1 MTNPLKIYSG
11 SNALLYTTPV
21 NIGCRRRVQLMNED
35 SITVKF
41 SDKTKMKFPV
51 GTRIG
56 DFYIT
61 KEQQEKYNAATG
73 GYDYELKFDAYY
85 WLWANRLLFY
95 VMPGVTNAPKE
106 TSFKLTATID
116 VHAAVI
122 LRCLNALGFTYDGS
136 PFRVDTDAGFSIEAK
151 YISYA
156 NMSILGG
163 IQAIADAYECEWW
176 VVGNAIHFGR
186 CNDTGVFDFTVGE
199 NVASITS
206 DSKETAPNR
215 LIVFGSSRN
224 LPPDYRTP
232 ESSNVVD
239 AVVVKRLMLPEGTP
253 YLQTAPDI
261 PEDEIVEKEV
271 VLDSVYP
278 RTSLSVT
285 EVTTYDSTT
294 EGVTQTFYRV
304 KYGTSFLFSKD
315 YILPDEE
322 LHIVF
327 ESGDLNGMDF
337 AVRFNPLGL
346 AEKKDDGSFNPDA
359 QMFEIVSNEDY
370 GRSLPDAVLHPSK
383 NDKFSLYGWDSTKM
397 EALGL
402 LAVAEQEL
410 LAEGNKLLDEYR
422 KDKQTYT
429 CPMMWDWCK
438 EQAEE
443 GNSPRLGSVVN
454 LHFVA
459 GDTGRKSRIIGFEHD
474 LDIEYS
480 NVAYICGEKVS
491 VSRLKTL
498 ESKVEGL
505 THTGEKAKVQN
516 SLDFLSKRYSDRTP
530 YQLASDMGFDV
541 GDFLAG
547 ASGGRFGKDVV
558 TGQTFL
564 EVDRIFARVR
574 AYFES
579 LTVIEA
585 ATLAGK
591 HYVTPGGSI
600 KCTKVEEVKDEA
612 GDVTAY
618 RCYFLSEQDGE
629 KTETKIITGD
639 QAISEMFNA
648 KTGTANKV
656 SNHRYWRL
664 VTGVSNE
671 AYTDDSG
678 NRYGYV
684 ELSATDCESG
694 SDIPKEG
701 DVIEQFGN
709 RTDRTRQSAIV
720 FSTVD
725 SDSPSIKLFTG
736 IGSGETNAE
745 HYSLD
750 GRDIISQ
757 GYDSVKGHA
766 YMKCYGDTYI
776 GAPDGS
782 TYIKYDID
790 ENKTKVK
797 ADIEI
802 TSTIGGKSID
812 QYFGEKATEAT
823 DKYKYL
829 AESLEKAA
837 QDSTY
842 IKGGLVLTTMIA
854 LGYTEGEARHILS
867 GMNGSYNA
875 ELGGRTIASWYGG
888 SMLDLFNPDGTRKTT
903 AQLTGQEATSLI
915 RMDGSY
921 YFSNGNIGGRPDG
934 SGWLAGDNITWDAS
948 GAITFGNGIKIDLG
962 GGNNTTLGGISDS
975 LSSVIGLVNT
985 IGNHLIPTYLDGGV
999 YKDTTWAA
1007 ITNGT
1012 HTLAAIKTKEGF
1024 FSDKFISAK
1033 GASDT
1038 AGGAGATQL
1047 RMLTDVAINDG
1058 TLSAGQ
1064 ALVYNGS
1071 QWVNQTV
1078 APGLDETSLAAY
1090 LTNNNYAKKSDI
1102 PSLSGYATE
1111 TWVTNKGYITS
1122 ADLTGYATES
1132 WVTGKGYI
1140 TSAALAP
1147 YLSKD
1152 DAADLYQPKGNY
1164 LTEHQ
1169 DIYALTLQAG
1179 TFSAKTYNPK
1189 TGAVKVNIPTTTSH
1203 ISEGTNLYFT
1213 NARAIAAL
1221 KTTTDTLQANIDKK
1235 LDTATFNTFKAL
1247 FDSMFVKEADAN
1259 SPEGFRIKAK
1269 FGLYSPYYL
1278 SAKGANPD
1286 GGASGYGL
1294 YTNWAQTPSSTDAL
1308 GAVLGK
1314 SLYTKQNEHTTAI
1327 SGLTSRVT
1335 ALEGKN
1341 YLDSLEIAVT
1351 GTGNAV
1357 TSVSQSTDKK
1367 KLTFTKGST
1376 FLTGITKAMVENVLT
1391 GNITSHTH
1399 SQYLTT
1405 TSASSTYLS
1414 KTDAGTTYLKKTDAA
1429 STYVAKEEGKGLSE
1443 KNFTTALL
1451 NKLNGI
1457 AEGANKYVLPVA
1469 KAAVLGGV
1477 MIGTSLSVTAAGL
1490 LDLPDKVAAGTY
1502 TKVTVD
1508 VKGRVTAGATLA
1520 AADIPTL
1527 AISKVSGLQD
1537 ALNAKAAKSDF
1548 DTLKTWIESMFVK
1561 ETDSNSPEG
1570 FRIKAKFGLY
1580 SPYYI
1585 SAKGA
1590 SDSSGAGG
1598 GGGYNRL
1605 DAWADYAS
1613 DKAGYV
1619 LSAGLGYDLHTRLL
1633 NVYGKTTIDNKLA
1646 GIYTK
1651 TEADGR
1657 YVTALGT
1664 SGNSLT
1670 WTKNGTVNNITVPYA
1685 SGAGKLTASTP
1696 TTLALT
1702 HRETSAYFGVGGN
1715 TVADKPTGVDA
1726 FGMLSLRTADGW
1738 QGQLLMASNTATGL
1752 YWRTAMTLN
1761 GGWRTVLDSV
1771 NYTTVLDSVYFK
1783 TASLKTLTI
1792 QKNGTQ
1798 VGTFKPNSDATINIT
1813 DVASASTLSS
1823 HTGNTTVHITAA
1835 ERTKWNKVV
1844 TDFAAIT
1851 GTDSDTIINKWE
1863 EVVAFLDTYTE
1874 ADTLAGLLGNK
1885 ADKATTITAGAGLTG
1900 GGSLAANRTL
1910 SLAASGVAAGTY
1922 FKTTVDTY
1930 GRVTSGSNPTTLSGF
1945 GITNAYTKTEAD
1957 SKYVNLTGAQTI
1969 TGEKKFTSKLIVS
1982 GDWTNDNGL
1991 FLYEHKDTTVYGG
2004 YVLYGKS
2011 DKLHFGT
2018 WNNSETGVDAMEI
2031 VRGSKDV
2038 TFLGKIVKSG
2048 GTSTQFLKADGSVDG
2063 TAYLPKST
2071 FDTFKTLFDS
2081 MFEKVTTNG
2090 VTTIRAKFGLW
2101 TNEFLSAKGQ
2111 SSDSGS
2117 GSGFGLYTSW
2127 NATPSSTDALG
2138 AVLGKGLHDDLS
2150 KLTTRVTSLEG
2161 GSALSV
2167 TTTGSGNA
2175 ITAISKNGTVI
2186 TATKGATFLT
2196 AHQTVTYIQNLG
2208 RASSANVATAGDKR
2222 MTILQSTSSMT
2233 TGKPM
2238 GDGFIMNFNCDTTG
2252 HWGAQLYLPGQDSLS
2267 PQFRRQNGAAWGTQP
2282 WVKLLSSENT
2292 KISNGV
2298 ITINGTSI
2306 TPLTSHQSLAN
2317 YVTLNGAQTISGAKT
2332 FTGLLTIG
2340 TAGAGAPSA
2349 TVEKNLV
2356 CLHPVAHSGGPWYIN
2371 SQDTS
2376 TLAYLRIL
2384 YKATQALRLRSNG
2397 ELTAASFVKSG
2408 GTASQVLMADG
2419 SVQTHWKSAAV
2430 TSATSDVGMITP
2442 LAMNNWVSN
2451 NFYKKTDAD
2460 SRFVN
2465 VSGDTMTGALQIN
2478 INNAVKHLG
2487 FGRAGYNYICAT
2499 SSGGILGFVAN
2510 GKAAG
2515 TAAYCDLIVE
2525 NNAVHPGTTNV
2536 TTLGTSALRWS
2547 NVYATTLNVTSTSL
2561 VSNLNADLLDG
2572 FHKESFDGYR
2582 YTKIDASALDNNTW
2596 YPVVFRV
2603 PKAVQTRVRVEGGSA
2618 ANASW
2623 NSRTDKQ
2630 MAVFL
2635 DYTVQGGDYGW
2646 VTPQRVVNFIALGA
2660 GATGSNCVAGL
2671 GQLTNNSCEYVMVRG
2686 GAVYNF
2692 YISHWVVPE
2701 LKTSTFTNNSQSIAP
2716 TTTSPAAI
2724 TRNNARITDNV
2735 ASATKLQTAR
2745 TLWGQSFN
2753 GTANVDGAMTI
2764 NYTGET
2770 GILLKRTEAGSGA
2783 FIRFCN
2789 NNQTANYFR
2798 MGMYGA
2804 GYFDIGYNGN
2814 HSIIISTANKVGINT
2829 LTPGYQLDVNGIIK
2843 SNNEIRTTAANGF
2856 RIAYGNYGFFIRND
2870 GANTYFMMTN
2880 SGDANGSYNSLR
2892 PLYINDSTGRVTMDN
2907 GLTVNEAIVHTLKI
2921 GSVTITY
2928 DSNAKG
2934 LKISGGGLYSDSY
2947 ISAKG
2952 ASTASG
2958 GASAF
2963 GLYTNWAQT
2972 PLSTD
2977 ALGAVLGKELYNN
2990 KLDKSAGVTALGTS
3004 GKYLTWT
3011 RNDST
3016 NNLTVPYATA
3026 SDHANTY
3033 LASLGRTTAISGTTK
3048 HGVGIRLYEAYNNGY
3063 PATYGNVLSA
3073 QGSAAT
3079 GGSELL
3085 MQWQSNAT
3093 AGHLYYRS
3101 IRDGGHGWSP
3111 WVTILDDDNYS
3122 SILDGRYYTE
3132 TEVNTKLTNGSVTK
3146 VGTATV
3152 GGTAKPIYLNAG
3164 TPTALSATVGADN
3177 RPVYLKAGTITA
3189 GTYTFG
3195 NASGN
3200 APISNGTVNTNLN
3213 ADLLDGWHAGGQT
3226 GSVLKKSG
3234 YVTSATAGLS
3244 NYWVKLATIA
3254 AYNDSNDRDVTLYIH
3269 SAYDA
3274 LYGVLALSARSSAT
3288 SPGYA
3293 ARMLEGNIPTDR
3305 IRLYRQSSTGTV
3317 YEVWVNVVRQYGV
3330 FNAKVISETGR
3341 TSAESGSIVTLYNT
3355 GFTAVQTPALTE
3367 YVTPTYL
3374 SLLNNASSASKLLT
3388 ARTING
3394 TSFDGSANI
3403 TTASWGTARN
3413 IYIADST
3420 AAHTGAAVSV
3430 NGSGNAT
3437 LKLPAT
3443 ITAALSGN
3451 ATTATTLQNART
3463 LWGQSFNGG
3472 ANVSGSLS
3480 SVGNITGSGAMTIS
3494 STNGRL
3500 TLNGA
3505 ATALDLKFANTDAK
3519 SVILNGTAFK
3529 PYDAADNALELGTDA
3544 ARWKK
3549 ITACNMRLSSSTSG
3563 SGADVYAELWR
3574 GGAASWKMLNTGG
3587 VLKFQSNYTT
3597 AAGDYFDCM
3606 TLAYNTGNAYIKGSV
3621 GIGTTNPQ
3629 HKLDVNGNIRANG
3642 WLRTTGATGWV
3653 NDTYGGGLCMTD
3665 ATWVRIYGSK
3675 SFYQAS
3681 GILRTD
3687 GTLQVGA
3694 SGTYLNVA
3702 SGGMTLGVNLD
3713 LKSGHAIHPSTDK
3726 TCQLGTTTRRW
3737 SRMYA
3742 AAVCIGSNGT
3752 ETDEAALQNTTF
3764 VGGGHME
3771 LYRDTP
3777 FIDFHFGNS
3786 TKDYTSRIIEEASGR
3801 LAVIGTLRVSV
3812 GMYSEGYVS
3821 AKGQST
3827 TSDERLKQ
3835 VLRPVYLNVKD
3846 IAAAPSVEFVWKKD
3860 GVKDVGS
3867 IAQYWEK
3874 LMPQLVNVM
3883 PDGMKGLQYG
3893 KAALM
3898 GVIAVARKTE
3908 SLESRVERLEKE
3920 NRELKR
3926 ELETIKRR

>member
-1 MTNPLKIYSG
+1 
-11 SNALLYTTPV
+11 
-21 NIGCRRRVQLMNED
+21 
-35 SITVKF
+35 
-41 SDKTKMKFPV
+41 
-51 GTRIG
+51 
-56 DFYIT
+56 
-61 KEQQEKYNAATG
+61 
-73 GYDYELKFDAYY
+73 
-85 WLWANRLLFY
+85 
-95 VMPGVTNAPKE
+95 
-106 TSFKLTATID
+106 
-116 VHAAVI
+116 
-122 LRCLNALGFTYDGS
+122 
-136 PFRVDTDAGFSIEAK
+136 
-151 YISYA
+151 
-156 NMSILGG
+156 
-163 IQAIADAYECEWW
+163 
-176 VVGNAIHFGR
+176 
-186 CNDTGVFDFTVGE
+186 
-199 NVASITS
+199 
-206 DSKETAPNR
+206 
-215 LIVFGSSRN
+215 
-224 LPPDYRTP
+224 
-232 ESSNVVD
+232 
-239 AVVVKRLMLPEGTP
+239 
-253 YLQTAPDI
+253 
-261 PEDEIVEKEV
+261 
-271 VLDSVYP
+271 
-278 RTSLSVT
+278 
-285 EVTTYDSTT
+285 
-294 EGVTQTFYRV
+294 
-304 KYGTSFLFSKD
+304 
-315 YILPDEE
+315 
-322 LHIVF
+322 
-327 ESGDLNGMDF
+327 
-337 AVRFNPLGL
+337 
-346 AEKKDDGSFNPDA
+346 
-359 QMFEIVSNEDY
+359 
-370 GRSLPDAVLHPSK
+370 
-383 NDKFSLYGWDSTKM
+383 
-397 EALGL
+397 
-402 LAVAEQEL
+402 
-410 LAEGNKLLDEYR
+410 
-422 KDKQTYT
+422 
-429 CPMMWDWCK
+429 
-438 EQAEE
+438 
-443 GNSPRLGSVVN
+443 
-454 LHFVA
+454 
-459 GDTGRKSRIIGFEHD
+459 
-474 LDIEYS
+474 
-480 NVAYICGEKVS
+480 
-491 VSRLKTL
+491 
-498 ESKVEGL
+498 
-505 THTGEKAKVQN
+505 
-516 SLDFLSKRYSDRTP
+516 
-530 YQLASDMGFDV
+530 
-541 GDFLAG
+541 
-547 ASGGRFGKDVV
+547 
-558 TGQTFL
+558 
-564 EVDRIFARVR
+564 
-574 AYFES
+574 
-579 LTVIEA
+579 
-585 ATLAGK
+585 
-591 HYVTPGGSI
+591 
-600 KCTKVEEVKDEA
+600 
-612 GDVTAY
+612 
-618 RCYFLSEQDGE
+618 
-629 KTETKIITGD
+629 
-639 QAISEMFNA
+639 
-648 KTGTANKV
+648 
-656 SNHRYWRL
+656 
-664 VTGVSNE
+664 
-671 AYTDDSG
+671 
-678 NRYGYV
+678 
-684 ELSATDCESG
+684 
-694 SDIPKEG
+694 
-701 DVIEQFGN
+701 
-709 RTDRTRQSAIV
+709 
-720 FSTVD
+720 
-725 SDSPSIKLFTG
+725 
-736 IGSGETNAE
+736 
-745 HYSLD
+745 
-750 GRDIISQ
+750 
-757 GYDSVKGHA
+757 
-766 YMKCYGDTYI
+766 
-776 GAPDGS
+776 
-782 TYIKYDID
+782 
-790 ENKTKVK
+790 
-797 ADIEI
+797 
-802 TSTIGGKSID
+802 
-812 QYFGEKATEAT
+812 
-823 DKYKYL
+823 
-829 AESLEKAA
+829 
-837 QDSTY
+837 
-842 IKGGLVLTTMIA
+842 
-854 LGYTEGEARHILS
+854 
-867 GMNGSYNA
+867 
-875 ELGGRTIASWYGG
+875 
-888 SMLDLFNPDGTRKTT
+888 
-903 AQLTGQEATSLI
+903 
-915 RMDGSY
+915 
-921 YFSNGNIGGRPDG
+921 
-934 SGWLAGDNITWDAS
+934 
-948 GAITFGNGIKIDLG
+948 
-962 GGNNTTLGGISDS
+962 
-975 LSSVIGLVNT
+975 
-985 IGNHLIPTYLDGGV
+985 
-999 YKDTTWAA
+999 
-1007 ITNGT
+1007 
-1012 HTLAAIKTKEGF
+1012 
-1024 FSDKFISAK
+1024 
-1033 GASDT
+1033 
-1038 AGGAGATQL
+1038 
-1047 RMLTDVAINDG
+1047 
-1058 TLSAGQ
+1058 
-1064 ALVYNGS
+1064 
-1071 QWVNQTV
+1071 
-1078 APGLDETSLAAY
+1078 
-1090 LTNNNYAKKSDI
+1090 
-1102 PSLSGYATE
+1102 
-1111 TWVTNKGYITS
+1111 
-1122 ADLTGYATES
+1122 
-1132 WVTGKGYI
+1132 
-1140 TSAALAP
+1140 
-1147 YLSKD
+1147 
-1152 DAADLYQPKGNY
+1152 
-1164 LTEHQ
+1164 
-1169 DIYALTLQAG
+1169 
-1179 TFSAKTYNPK
+1179 
-1189 TGAVKVNIPTTTSH
+1189 
-1203 ISEGTNLYFT
+1203 
-1213 NARAIAAL
+1213 
-1221 KTTTDTLQANIDKK
+1221 
-1235 LDTATFNTFKAL
+1235 
-1247 FDSMFVKEADAN
+1247 
-1259 SPEGFRIKAK
+1259 
-1269 FGLYSPYYL
+1269 
-1278 SAKGANPD
+1278 
-1286 GGASGYGL
+1286 
-1294 YTNWAQTPSSTDAL
+1294 
-1308 GAVLGK
+1308 
-1314 SLYTKQNEHTTAI
+1314 
-1327 SGLTSRVT
+1327 
-1335 ALEGKN
+1335 
-1341 YLDSLEIAVT
+1341 
-1351 GTGNAV
+1351 
-1357 TSVSQSTDKK
+1357 
-1367 KLTFTKGST
+1367 
-1376 FLTGITKAMVENVLT
+1376 MVERVLT

-1405 TSASSTYLS
+1405 ASASSTYLS
-1414 KTDAGTTYLKKTDAA
+1414 KTDAA
-1429 STYVAKEEGKGLSE
+1429 STYVAKEAGKGLSS
-1443 KNFTTALL
+1443 NDFTNALL

-1702 HRETSAYFGVGGN
+1702 HRETSAYFGGGGN

-1738 QGQLLMASNTATGL
+1738 QGQLLMASDTATGL

-1792 QKNGTQ
+1792 QKNGIN

-1851 GTDSDTIINKWE
+1851 GSDTDNIINKWE
-1863 EVVAFLDTYTE
+1863 EVVAFLDSYTE

-1885 ADKATTITAGAGLTG
+1885 ADKTQLADYVTLAT
-1900 GGSLAANRTL
+1900 
-1910 SLAASGVAAGTY
+1910 
-1922 FKTTVDTY
+1922 
-1930 GRVTSGSNPTTLSGF
+1930 
-1945 GITNAYTKTEAD
+1945 
-1957 SKYVNLTGAQTI
+1957 AQTI
-1969 TGEKKFTSKLIVS
+1969 TGLKTFNGSMAMGVNHYIFGVNES
-1982 GDWTNDNGL
+1982 GG
-1991 FLYEHKDTTVYGG
+1991 
-2004 YVLYGKS
+2004 S
-2011 DKLHFGT
+2011 MLHFDGSRTVIGSLGNSSTAATHLRSKTGHLTCGDGT
-2018 WNNSETGVDAMEI
+2018 ASYNVLDTGNYSGTLDGRYVTLGTTQTITGLKTFNANIVLGTNYAITLAPAASAKITKTTGIAIHGGTDKAAEDDANLRFGSWYGIGWYPTISGQTVAQGTNAMWLNVRTGVLTVAGKF
-2031 VRGSKDV
+2031 VKKD
-2038 TFLGKIVKSG
+2038 

-2063 TAYLPKST
+2063 TAYLPKSV
-2071 FDTFKTLFDS
+2071 FDEL
-2081 MFEKVTTNG
+2081 FEKVTKDG

-2117 GSGFGLYTSW
+2117 AGGGLIQKVYGSS
-2127 NATPSSTDALG
+2127 D
-2138 AVLGKGLHDDLS
+2138 LGKTFADTTLTDTFNAYTINSINTNLS
-2150 KLTTRVTSLEG
+2150 ARITSLEG

-2175 ITAISKNGTVI
+2175 ITAISKSGTVI

-2196 AHQTVTYIQNLG
+2196 AHQSLADYFKRGGGETMPAAYVDLTTSVSGNANYKNFQPGTYQITRSGYSDLVVNLALNSG
-2208 RASSANVATAGDKR
+2208 
-2222 MTILQSTSSMT
+2222 STSALQFLT
-2233 TGKPM
+2233 NYNDNADLKYRKT
-2238 GDGFIMNFNCDTTG
+2238 I
-2252 HWGAQLYLPGQDSLS
+2252 DSNRVS
-2267 PQFRRQNGAAWGTQP
+2267 GP
-2282 WVKLLSSENT
+2282 WRKILTELNT
-2292 KISNGV
+2292 KIENGV

-2317 YVTLNGAQTISGAKT
+2317 YVTLNSAQTISGAKT
-2332 FTGLLTIG
+2332 FT
-2340 TAGAGAPSA
+2340 SA
-2349 TVEKNLV
+2349 NANCITLRRSNT
-2356 CLHPVAHSGGPWYIN
+2356 SGGAFIDYYAMN
-2371 SQDTS
+2371 STTEYWRVGMASDKTFGFAWKDTLTNAKVDS
-2376 TLAYLRIL
+2376 SGNIF
-2384 YKATQALRLRSNG
+2384 ATA
-2397 ELTAASFVKSG
+2397 FKKSG

-2419 SVQTHWKSAAV
+2419 SVQTHWKSADV

-2515 TAAYCDLIVE
+2515 NAAYCDLIVE

-2603 PKAVQTRVRVEGGSA
+2603 PKAVQTRVRVEGCSA

-2635 DYTVQGGDYGW
+2635 DYTVQGSEYGW

-2671 GQLTNNSCEYVMVRG
+2671 GQLTKNSWEYVMVRG

-2789 NNQTANYFR
+2789 NNQTANFFR
-2798 MGMYGA
+2798 MGMYGV
-2804 GYFDIGYNGN
+2804 GFFGVGYNGTDA
-2814 HSIIISTANKVGINT
+2814 IAISTANNVGIGT
-2829 LTPGYQLDVNGIIK
+2829 ASPGYKLDVNGIIK

-2856 RIAYGNYGFFIRND
+2856 RIAYGNYGFFVRND
-2870 GANTYFMMTN
+2870 GNNTYFMMTN

-2892 PLYINDSTGRVTMDN
+2892 PLYINNSTGKVSMGN
-2907 GLTVNEAIVHTLKI
+2907 GLTVNEAIVTTLKI

-2928 DSNAKG
+2928 DSANGG
-2934 LKISGGGLYSDSY
+2934 LKVSGGGLYSDSY

-2952 ASTASG
+2952 PSTSSG
-2958 GASAF
+2958 GAGGY
-2963 GLYTNWAQT
+2963 GLAKTWPTANPGT
-2972 PLSTD
+2972 GTTD
-2977 ALGAVLGKELYNN
+2977 ALGLNLGYELYAN
-2990 KLDKSAGVTALGTS
+2990 KLDKSAGVTALGTNNN
-3004 GKYLTWT
+3004 YLTWT
-3011 RNDST
+3011 RNGTT
-3016 NNLTVPYATA
+3016 NNITVPYATTA
-3026 SDHANTY
+3026 NKLINNNALTYGATGLQWFNISGTKGCVAKVNDTPTNGWWHILRFNHANTSGY
-3033 LASLGRTTAISGTTK
+3033 YTDLAVPFNSDSLYWKCVR
-3048 HGVGIRLYEAYNNGY
+3048 NGGL
-3063 PATYGNVLSA
+3063 AHDSWI
-3073 QGSAAT
+3073 Q
-3079 GGSELL
+3079 LL
-3085 MQWQSNAT
+3085 DTN
-3093 AGHLYYRS
+3093 
-3101 IRDGGHGWSP
+3101 
-3111 WVTILDDDNYS
+3111 NYS
-3122 SILDGRYYTE
+3122 TILDGRYYTE

-3152 GGTAKPIYLNAG
+3152 GSTSKPIYFNAG
-3164 TPTALSATVGADN
+3164 TPTALSATIGASN
-3177 RPVYLKAGTITA
+3177 RPVYLNAGTITA
-3189 GTYTFG
+3189 GSYTFG

-3213 ADLLDGWHAGGQT
+3213 ADLLDGWHAAGLT
-3226 GSVLKKSG
+3226 GNVIKKSG
-3234 YVTSATAGLS
+3234 YVTSPTAGLS
-3244 NYWVKLATIA
+3244 SYWVKLATIA
-3254 AYNDSNDRDVTLYIH
+3254 ARNDANDRDVTIYLH
-3269 SAYDA
+3269 SAFDS
-3274 LYGVLALSARSSAT
+3274 LYGVLALRARSSDT

-3355 GFTAVQTPALTE
+3355 SFTAVQTPTLTE
-3367 YVTPTYL
+3367 YVNPTYL
-3374 SLLNNASSASKLLT
+3374 SLLNNVSSATKLQT

-3403 TTASWGTARN
+3403 TTALWGTARN

-3420 AAHTGAAVSV
+3420 AAHTSAAVSV

-3437 LKLPAT
+3437 LKLPAEIALT
-3443 ITAALSGN
+3443 KLHLNNGQLYYTSNDQASAVGGTLNNLVISSWYGVSFTTSCGGQTYTGTNAVSINCRSGNVYAARFNGPLTGAVTGN
-3451 ATTATTLQNART
+3451 ATTATTLQTTRT
-3463 LWGQSFNGG
+3463 LWGQNFNGG
-3472 ANVSGSLS
+3472 GNVSGSLS

-3574 GGAASWKMLNTGG
+3574 GGAASWKILNTGG

-3606 TLAYNTGNAYIKGSV
+3606 TLSYNTGNAYIKGSV
-3621 GIGTTNPQ
+3621 GVGTTNPQ
-3629 HKLDVNGNIRANG
+3629 HKLDVNGNIRAAG
-3642 WLRTTGATGWV
+3642 WLRTTGATGWI

-3687 GTLQVGA
+3687 GTLQVGNA
-3694 SGTYLNVA
+3694 GTYLNVA

-3764 VGGGHME
+3764 VGGGYME

-3786 TKDYTSRIIEEASGR
+3786 TADYTSRIIEEASGR

-3812 GMYSEGYVS
+3812 GMYSDGYVS

>member
-1 MTNPLKIYSG
+1 MLITIYDSAGNPKVDLSPNDSSTQVKEVQGDSVLSLSFTYYAHIELDVDDYADFLGERFWLTEKYRPRQNSRKEWVYDLKLYGVESMIKR
-11 SNALLYTTPV
+11 LLVIKTV
-21 NIGCRRRVQLMNED
+21 DNED
-35 SITVKF
+35 N
-41 SDKTKMKFPV
+41 PV
-51 GTRIG
+51 FT
-56 DFYIT
+56 
-61 KEQQEKYNAATG
+61 
-73 GYDYELKFDAYY
+73 
-85 WLWANRLLFY
+85 
-95 VMPGVTNAPKE
+95 
-106 TSFKLTATID
+106 LTAPPRDHVAMIVKCMNDGMGNITDWKVGQVNGTENIVVD
-116 VHAAVI
+116 YFGKY
-122 LRCLNALGFTYDGS
+122 CDEALK
-136 PFRVDTDAGFSIEAK
+136 E
-151 YISYA
+151 
-156 NMSILGG
+156 
-163 IQAIADAYECEWW
+163 IAEKVGAEWW
-176 VVGNAIHFGR
+176 VEGQ
-186 CNDTGVFDFTVGE
+186 TVNICKCEHGE
-199 NVASITS
+199 PVELGYNKGLLSIDPGTADNVKFYT
-206 DSKETAPNR
+206 R
-215 LIVFGSSRN
+215 LYPVGSSRN
-224 LPPDYRTP
+224 IDREKYGFSRLQLPNGQKYVEINADKYGRVDHFEESAFEGIYPRRTGTVSSVRSEVRTGEDGNPFTIYYFTDNSLPFDPNDYMIGGLVIRVSFQEGSELAGLGEEDNGTYFFEVNFNSSTREFEIITIWPYDNDIQLPGDKLVPKAGDKYILWNLRMPDEYYALAEEEFLAAVNQYNADHNLDITVYKAPTNHVWIEDNAVELTIGRRVRLESEEYFPGTGFRESRITRITRKVNLPTSMDIEISDALSRTSQ
-232 ESSNVVD
+232 EKMADSIADVRSY
-239 AVVVKRLMLPEGTP
+239 ARSIGEGIN
-253 YLQTAPDI
+253 LPDI
-261 PEDEIVEKEV
+261 I
-271 VLDSVYP
+271 
-278 RTSLSVT
+278 RTGDRTRATDNNLLSALR
-285 EVTTYDSTT
+285 S
-294 EGVTQTFYRV
+294 YR
-304 KYGTSFLFSKD
+304 
-315 YILPDEE
+315 
-322 LHIVF
+322 
-327 ESGDLNGMDF
+327 DLM
-337 AVRFNPLGL
+337 
-346 AEKKDDGSFNPDA
+346 
-359 QMFEIVSNEDY
+359 
-370 GRSLPDAVLHPSK
+370 
-383 NDKFSLYGWDSTKM
+383 
-397 EALGL
+397 
-402 LAVAEQEL
+402 
-410 LAEGNKLLDEYR
+410 R
-422 KDKQTYT
+422 KDR
-429 CPMMWDWCK
+429 DDR
-438 EQAEE
+438 
-443 GNSPRLGSVVN
+443 SPYMV
-454 LHFVA
+454 
-459 GDTGRKSRIIGFEHD
+459 
-474 LDIEYS
+474 
-480 NVAYICGEKVS
+480 
-491 VSRLKTL
+491 
-498 ESKVEGL
+498 
-505 THTGEKAKVQN
+505 
-516 SLDFLSKRYSDRTP
+516 
-530 YQLASDMGFDV
+530 ASDMGFDV
-541 GDFLAG
+541 GEFLASV
-547 ASGGRFGKDVV
+547 SGGRFGKDVV

-757 GYDSVKGHA
+757 GYDPEKGHA

-903 AQLTGQEATSLI
+903 AQLTGQEATSLT
-915 RMDGSY
+915 RMDGSAY
-921 YFSNGNIGGRPDG
+921 YASGNVGFEKDG

-999 YKDTTWAA
+999 YKETTWAA

-1033 GASDT
+1033 GA
-1038 AGGAGATQL
+1038 
-1047 RMLTDVAINDG
+1047 
-1058 TLSAGQ
+1058 
-1064 ALVYNGS
+1064 
-1071 QWVNQTV
+1071 
-1078 APGLDETSLAAY
+1078 
-1090 LTNNNYAKKSDI
+1090 
-1102 PSLSGYATE
+1102 
-1111 TWVTNKGYITS
+1111 
-1122 ADLTGYATES
+1122 
-1132 WVTGKGYI
+1132 
-1140 TSAALAP
+1140 
-1147 YLSKD
+1147 
-1152 DAADLYQPKGNY
+1152 
-1164 LTEHQ
+1164 
-1169 DIYALTLQAG
+1169 
-1179 TFSAKTYNPK
+1179 
-1189 TGAVKVNIPTTTSH
+1189 
-1203 ISEGTNLYFT
+1203 
-1213 NARAIAAL
+1213 
-1221 KTTTDTLQANIDKK
+1221 
-1235 LDTATFNTFKAL
+1235 
-1247 FDSMFVKEADAN
+1247 
-1259 SPEGFRIKAK
+1259 
-1269 FGLYSPYYL
+1269 
-1278 SAKGANPD
+1278 NPD
-1286 GGASGYGL
+1286 GGGSAFGL
-1294 YTNWAQTPSSTDAL
+1294 YTDWAQTPSSTDAL

-1341 YLDSLEIAVT
+1341 YLDSLKIAVT

-1376 FLTGITKAMVENVLT
+1376 FLTGITKAMVEGVLT

-1414 KTDAGTTYLKKTDAA
+1414 KTDAGTTYLKKTDAS
-1429 STYVAKEEGKGLSE
+1429 STYVAKEAGKGLST
-1443 KNFTTALL
+1443 NDFTTKLL

-1457 AEGANKYVLPVA
+1457 AEGANKYIHPSHTVRNI
-1469 KAAVLGGV
+1469 AA
-1477 MIGTSLSVTAAGL
+1477 AAGL
-1490 LDLPDKVAAGTY
+1490 VLASVSVDAQGH
-1502 TKVTVD
+1502 VTD
-1508 VKGRVTAGATLA
+1508 IGSKTLT

-1537 ALNAKAAKSDF
+1537 ALNAKAPKSDF

-1570 FRIKAKFGLY
+1570 FRIKAKYGLY
-1580 SPYYI
+1580 SNYFI

-1590 SDSSGAGG
+1590 SDSSGGAGS
-1598 GGGYNRL
+1598 GGYNRL
-1605 DAWADYAS
+1605 DAWADYTS

-1664 SGNSLT
+1664 NGNYLT
-1670 WTKNGTVNNITVPYA
+1670 WTRNGSTNNLTVPYA
-1685 SGAGKLTASTP
+1685 TTAATLTGTTEHTG
-1696 TTLALT
+1696 TTLADFDTARTRTYQATTDLGDGIT
-1702 HRETSAYFGVGGN
+1702 YSAILSVSAGSSHRYFQIIGGKGN
-1715 TVADKPTGVDA
+1715 VN
-1726 FGMLSLRTADGW
+1726 FLR
-1738 QGQLLMASNTATGL
+1738 
-1752 YWRTAMTLN
+1752 WRTTDANGATLGAVRRLLDESN
-1761 GGWRTVLDSV
+1761 YSSVLDSH
-1771 NYTTVLDSVYFK
+1771 Y
-1783 TASLKTLTI
+1783 ALKTSLT
-1792 QKNGTQ
+1792 
-1798 VGTFKPNSDATINIT
+1798 
-1813 DVASASTLSS
+1813 S

-1885 ADKATTITAGAGLTG
+1885 ADKATTITAGTGLSG

-1910 SLAASGVAAGTY
+1910 SLAASGVTAGTY

-1930 GRVTSGSNPTTLSGF
+1930 GRVTSGSNPTTISGF
-1945 GITNAYTKTEAD
+1945 GITDAYTKTEAD
-1957 SKYVNLTGAQTI
+1957 GKYVNLTGAQTI

-1991 FLYEHKDTTVYGG
+1991 YLYEHKDTTVYGG

-2117 GSGFGLYTSW
+2117 AGGGLIQKVYGSS
-2127 NATPSSTDALG
+2127 D
-2138 AVLGKGLHDDLS
+2138 LGKTFADTTLTDTFNAYTINSINTNLS
-2150 KLTTRVTSLEG
+2150 ARITSLEG

-2167 TTTGSGNA
+2167 TTTGNGNA
-2175 ITAISKNGTVI
+2175 ITAISKSGTVI

-2196 AHQTVTYIQNLG
+2196 AHQSLADYFKRGGGETMPAAYVDLTTSVSGNANYKNFQPGTYQIARSGYSDLVVNLALNSG
-2208 RASSANVATAGDKR
+2208 
-2222 MTILQSTSSMT
+2222 STSALQFLT
-2233 TGKPM
+2233 NYNDNADLKYRKT
-2238 GDGFIMNFNCDTTG
+2238 I
-2252 HWGAQLYLPGQDSLS
+2252 DSNRVS
-2267 PQFRRQNGAAWGTQP
+2267 GP
-2282 WVKLLSSENT
+2282 WRKILTELNT
-2292 KISNGV
+2292 KIENGV

-2419 SVQTHWKSAAV
+2419 SVQTHWKSADV

-2635 DYTVQGGDYGW
+2635 DYTVQGSEWGW

-2671 GQLTNNSCEYVMVRG
+2671 GQLTNNSWEYVMVRG

-2724 TRNNARITDNV
+2724 TRNNAWITDNV

-2804 GYFDIGYNGN
+2804 GYFGVGYNGTDAIAISTAN
-2814 HSIIISTANKVGINT
+2814 NVGIGTASPAYKLDVNGGAIVRGWVRTTGANGWYNETYGGGWFMNDTTYIKNFNSKRLQIVGLSDYYGIWLNGSGLCCEGYAGASWNQGHGAVNVGIDNNSSQTPLMVAYRKGSAAAHTGANRLFAMELLNSGTHLRFGFGGAMKYEFSNAGQLTVTSLKIGSIIIS
-2829 LTPGYQLDVNGIIK
+2829 Y
-2843 SNNEIRTTAANGF
+2843 
-2856 RIAYGNYGFFIRND
+2856 
-2870 GANTYFMMTN
+2870 
-2880 SGDANGSYNSLR
+2880 
-2892 PLYINDSTGRVTMDN
+2892 DSTN
-2907 GLTVNEAIVHTLKI
+2907 G
-2921 GSVTITY
+2921 
-2928 DSNAKG
+2928 G
-2934 LKISGGGLYSDSY
+2934 LHISGGGLYSDSY

-2952 ASTASG
+2952 VSTASG
-2958 GASAF
+2958 GTSAF

-2990 KLDKSAGVTALGTS
+2990 KLDKSAGVTALGVN
-3004 GKYLTWT
+3004 GNFLTWT
-3011 RNDST
+3011 KNDST
-3016 NNLTVPYATA
+3016 NNLTVPYATTA
-3026 SDHANTY
+3026 NKLINNNALTYGATGLQWFNISGTKGCVAKVNDTPTNGWWHILRFNHANTSGY
-3033 LASLGRTTAISGTTK
+3033 YTDLAVPFNSDSLYWKCVR
-3048 HGVGIRLYEAYNNGY
+3048 NGGL
-3063 PATYGNVLSA
+3063 AHDSWI
-3073 QGSAAT
+3073 Q
-3079 GGSELL
+3079 LL
-3085 MQWQSNAT
+3085 DTN
-3093 AGHLYYRS
+3093 
-3101 IRDGGHGWSP
+3101 
-3111 WVTILDDDNYS
+3111 NYS
-3122 SILDGRYYTE
+3122 TILDGRYYTE

-3177 RPVYLKAGTITA
+3177 RPVYLNAGTITA

-3274 LYGVLALSARSSAT
+3274 LYGVLALRARSSAT

-3355 GFTAVQTPALTE
+3355 SFTAVQTPTLTE
-3367 YVTPTYL
+3367 YVNPTYL
-3374 SLLNNASSASKLLT
+3374 SLLNNVSSATKLQT

-3403 TTASWGTARN
+3403 TTALWGTARN

-3420 AAHTGAAVSV
+3420 AAHTSAAVSV

-3437 LKLPAT
+3437 LKLPAEIALT
-3443 ITAALSGN
+3443 KLHLNNGQLYYTSNDQASAVGGTLNNLVISSWYGVSFTTSCGGQTYTGTNAVSINCRSGNVYAARFNGPLTGAVTGN
-3451 ATTATTLQNART
+3451 ATTATTLQTTRT
-3463 LWGQSFNGG
+3463 LWGQNFNGG
-3472 ANVSGSLS
+3472 GNVSGSLS

-3574 GGAASWKMLNTGG
+3574 GGAASWKILNTGG

-3606 TLAYNTGNAYIKGSV
+3606 TLSYNTGNAYIKGSV
-3621 GIGTTNPQ
+3621 GVGTTNPQ
-3629 HKLDVNGNIRANG
+3629 HKLDVNGNIRAAG
-3642 WLRTTGATGWV
+3642 WLRTTGATGWI

-3687 GTLQVGA
+3687 GTLQVGNA
-3694 SGTYLNVA
+3694 GTYLNVA

-3764 VGGGHME
+3764 VGGGYME

-3786 TKDYTSRIIEEASGR
+3786 TADYTSRIIEEASGR

-3812 GMYSEGYVS
+3812 GMYSDGYVS